1 MKRKRALGRGLDALI
16 KVEEGG
22 LRTLPL
28 DRLKPN
34 RLQPR
39 TGFDEE
45 RLLELAASIRLHGVV
60 QPLVV
65 AAQSDGDYTIVAGE
79 RRWRAARHAGLA
91 EVPVVLREVTDDRGM
106 LETALVEN
114 IQRADLNALDEAEA
128 YRRLQELSGVSQE
141 ELASRVGKARTTVAN
156 SLRLLKLPE
165 EIQDL
170 LRGGR
175 LTAGQARPLLAI
187 DDTKRQLQLA
197 HRAAERGLS
206 ARALEAEAGAARGK
220 SPKRVRPRKEQD
232 ADTAA
237 AAEQLTR
244 HLQTK
249 VEIRRK
255 GRGGSVC
262 AAFHNEEELMRLYDL
277 LMKAGGG
284 S

>member
-22 LRTLPL
+22 LRSLPL
-28 DRLKPN
+28 DRLRPN

-39 TGFDEE
+39 TEFDEKA
-45 RLLELAASIRLHGVV
+45 LGELAASITTHGVV

-65 AAQSDGDYTIVAGE
+65 TARGDGDYTIVAGE
-79 RRWRAARHAGLA
+79 RRWRAARRAGLA
-91 EVPVVLREVTDDRGM
+91 EVPVVLREVADERHL

-114 IQRADLNALDEAEA
+114 IQRADLNPLEEAEA
-128 YRRLQELSGVSQE
+128 YRKLREIAGLSQE
-141 ELASRVGKARTTVAN
+141 ELAARVGKARTTVAN

-170 LRGGR
+170 VRAGR
-175 LTAGQARPLLAI
+175 LTAGQARPLLSIA
-187 DDTKRQLQLA
+187 DPERQIGLA
-197 HRAAERGLS
+197 RRAAKEGLS
-206 ARALEAEAGAARGK
+206 ARALESAASSANGK
-220 SPKRVRPRKEQD
+220 GSKKRAQREPD
-232 ADTAA
+232 PDTAA
-237 AAEQLTR
+237 AEERLTR

-249 VEIRRK
+249 VEIRRRGK
-255 GRGGSVC
+255 GGAVYV
-262 AAFHNEEELMRLYDL
+262 AFHNEEELMRLYDL